1 MHAYNF
7 VKISIVV
14 EKELELLGKLIVI
27 DSMAKIINFTVWILF
42 QYIFCKFRGF
52 SFKKWIKFV

>member
-14 EKELELLGKLIVI
+14 EKELELLGKLI

-42 QYIFCKFRGF
+42 QYIKHFL
-52 SFKKWIKFV
+52 

>member
-1 MHAYNF
+1 MFFYAYNF
-7 VKISIVV
+7 VRISIVV

-42 QYIFCKFRGF
+42 PYIKNFL
-52 SFKKWIKFV
+52 